1 MLLVLKRERDHHRRR
16 IVVLPQD
23 ATRAEWM
30 ARVLDRIVALTSLL
44 VLALLLLI
52 LPMLFHPTERAFIYT
67 LHELVRSFLRVGS
80 MVVMVMHLTA
90 IMVNLVGGGEKQ
102 VFPSRALLDL
112 ARGEVKGVV
121 LRLRVDR
128 MAAMVH

>member
-1 MLLVLKRERDHHRRR
+1 MLLVLKWERDHHRRR

-23 ATRAEWM
+23 ATRAERM

-52 LPMLFHPTERAFIYT
+52 LPMLLHPTERAFIYT
-67 LHELVRSFLRVGS
+67 LHELVRGFLRVGP
-80 MVVMVMHLTA
+80 MMVMVMHLTA
-90 IMVNLVGGGEKQ
+90 IVVNFVGGGEKQ

-112 ARGEVKGVV
+112 TRGEVKRIV

-128 MAAMVH
+128 MTAMVH